1 MAKESSS
8 RRFRMTLF
16 AALYVVQGI
25 GLAYF
30 RNFQKPYLD
39 STGIDPNAIGTLT
52 FVLQIPFILKIFIG
66 MVSDRVDLLGMG
78 HRKPYI
84 LLGLVLAALAFGGA
98 SLALPGD
105 NFVLFAVLIT
115 LGSFSVTL
123 FDSTADGLA
132 IDTTPH
138 DEQGLVQGVMVGG
151 RAAAF
156 IVLSLVFGMLVQRTG
171 YRVVFPIIGLSM
183 LVPLIWVLRVRE
195 PAQRDTSDSFR
206 WAAFKVMGHPR
217 FLLFALYAVVY
228 SIGSFGTDGLVT
240 YFMRVRFGAAES
252 VIGQYGAL
260 RGIGAVVGALA
271 GGALIDRLGRKRS
284 AYAAAVCISVAAAF
298 FGAAAGATGVLWLGL
313 LWGVVW
319 AFQETLFFALAMD
332 IADARIAA
340 SMFAIMMGISN
351 LGSAVA
357 DGAATALSDDLGFAA
372 VFWLLAAINLVT
384 LPVLAGLFKK
394 APEVAGRGTFDSQ
407 LPISTE

>member
-1 MAKESSS
+1 MAKDSS
-8 RRFRMTLF
+8 RRFRLTLF

-39 STGIDPNAIGTLT
+39 SLGIDPDAIGTLT
-52 FVLQIPFILKIFIG
+52 FILQIPFILKIFIG
-66 MVSDRVDLLGMG
+66 MVSDRVNLLGMG

-84 LLGLVLAALAFGGA
+84 MLGLVLAALAFGGA
-98 SLALPGD
+98 ALALPD
-105 NFVLFAVLIT
+105 ANFALFAVLIT

-132 IDTTPH
+132 IDTTPRE
-138 DEQGLVQGVMVGG
+138 EQGFVQSVMVSG

-183 LVPLIWVLRVRE
+183 LLPLIWVIRVRE
-195 PAQRDTSDSFR
+195 PAQRDATTGFQ

-240 YFMRVRFGAAES
+240 YFMRVRFGATES

-260 RGIGAVVGALA
+260 RGIGAVIGALA
-271 GGALIDRLGRKRS
+271 GGALINRLGRRRS
-284 AYAAAVCISVAAAF
+284 AYVAAVLISVTAALI
-298 FGAAAGATGVLWLGL
+298 GAATGATDVLWLGL

-357 DGAATALSDDLGFAA
+357 DGAATALSDDLGFSM

-384 LPVLAGLFKK
+384 LPVLVRLFKK
-394 APEVAGRGTFDSQ
+394 APEVIGQ
-407 LPISTE
+407 

>member
-1 MAKESSS
+1 MTQS
-8 RRFRMTLF
+8 RRFRLSLF
-16 AALYVVQGI
+16 AALYIIQGI

-39 STGIDPNAIGTLT
+39 NLGIDPNTIGTLT
-52 FVLQIPFILKIFIG
+52 FILQIPFILKIFIG
-66 MVSDRVDLLGMG
+66 MVSDRVNLLGMG

-84 LLGLVLAALAFGGA
+84 MLGLVLAALSFGA
-98 SLALPGD
+98 ATLTAPDSDFL
-105 NFVLFAVLIT
+105 LFAILIT

-138 DEQGLVQGVMVGG
+138 EEQGWVQGVMVSG

-156 IVLSLVFGMLVQRTG
+156 ILLSLVFGALVQRTG

-183 LVPLIWVLRVRE
+183 LLPLYWVLRVQE
-195 PAQRDTSDSFR
+195 PATRDESTRFQ
-206 WAAFKVMGHPR
+206 WAAFKVMGQPR
-217 FLLFALYAVVY
+217 FLLFALYAIVY
-228 SIGSFGTDGLVT
+228 SVGSFGTDGLIT
-240 YFMRVRFGAAES
+240 YFMGAQFGATEAA
-252 VIGQYGAL
+252 IGQYGAL
-260 RGIGAVVGALA
+260 RGMGAVIGALA
-271 GGALIDRLGRKRS
+271 GGALIKRLGRTTS
-284 AYAAAVCISVAAAF
+284 AYAAAVLISVTATL
-298 FGAAAGATGVLWLGL
+298 FGITTGTTGILWMGL

-319 AFQETLFFALAMD
+319 AFQETLFFTLAMD

-357 DGAATALSDDLGFAA
+357 DGLATAMSDDLGFAR
-372 VFWLLAAINLVT
+372 VLWLLAVINLGT
-384 LPVLAGLFKK
+384 LPVLWRLFKK
-394 APEVAGRGTFDSQ
+394 APELVM
-407 LPISTE
+407 

>member
-1 MAKESSS
+1 M
-8 RRFRMTLF
+8 F
-16 AALYVVQGI
+16 AALYVVQGV

-30 RNFQKPYLD
+30 SNFQKPYLD
-39 STGIDPNAIGTLT
+39 SLGISPNAIGALT

-66 MVSDRVDLLGMG
+66 MLSDKINLLRMG
-78 HRKPYI
+78 HRKPYM

-98 SLALPGD
+98 TFTLPD
-105 NFVLFAVLIT
+105 TNFLLFAVLVT

-123 FDSTADGLA
+123 FDSTTDGLA

-138 DEQGLVQGVMVGG
+138 DEQALVQGVMVGG

-156 IVLSLVFGMLVQRTG
+156 IALSLIFGMLVQRTG
-171 YRVVFPIIGLSM
+171 YRIVFPIIGLSM
-183 LVPLIWVLRVRE
+183 LLPLLWVVRIHE
-195 PAQRDTSDSFR
+195 PPRDATARFQ
-206 WAAFKVMGHPR
+206 WGAFKALGQPR

-240 YFMRVRFGAAES
+240 YFMRARFGVTEG

-260 RGIGAVVGALA
+260 RGIGAIIGALA
-271 GGALIDRLGRKRS
+271 GGVLIDRLGRKRS
-284 AYAAAVCISVAAAF
+284 AYAGVILISVMAALI
-298 FGAAAGATGVLWLGL
+298 GAATGAQGVLWLGL
-313 LWGVVW
+313 VWGAVW

-357 DGAATALSDDLGFAA
+357 DGLATALSDDLGFVA
-372 VFWLLAAINLVT
+372 VFGLLAVINLIT
-384 LPVLAGLFKK
+384 LPVLWGLFKK
-394 APEVAGRGTFDSQ
+394 APEIANRA
-407 LPISTE
+407 E

>member
-1 MAKESSS
+1 MVKEPSS
-8 RRFRMTLF
+8 RRFRLMLF

-39 STGIDPNAIGTLT
+39 SLGIDPNAIGTLT
-52 FVLQIPFILKIFIG
+52 FILQIPFILKIFIG
-66 MVSDRVDLLGMG
+66 MVSDRVNLFGMG

-84 LLGLVLAALAFGGA
+84 MLGLLLAALAFGGA
-98 SLALPGD
+98 SLALPD
-105 NFVLFAVLIT
+105 ANFALFAVLIT

-132 IDTTPH
+132 IDTTPRE
-138 DEQGLVQGVMVGG
+138 EQGLVQGVMVSG

-183 LVPLIWVLRVRE
+183 LLPLIWVIRVRE
-195 PAQRDTSDSFR
+195 PAKRDATTGFQ
-206 WAAFKVMGHPR
+206 WAAFNVMGRPR

-240 YFMRVRFGAAES
+240 YFMRVGFGATES
-252 VIGQYGAL
+252 AIGQYGAL
-260 RGIGAVVGALA
+260 RGIGAVIGALA
-271 GGALIDRLGRKRS
+271 GGALINRLGRKRS
-284 AYAAAVCISVAAAF
+284 AYVAAVLISVVAALIGTAT
-298 FGAAAGATGVLWLGL
+298 GVTGVLWLGL

-357 DGAATALSDDLGFAA
+357 DGLATALSDDLGFAM

-384 LPVLAGLFKK
+384 LPVLARLFKK
-394 APEVAGRGTFDSQ
+394 APEIVELEA
-407 LPISTE
+407 

>member
-1 MAKESSS
+1 MAKESS
-8 RRFRMTLF
+8 RRFRLTLF
-16 AALYVVQGI
+16 ATLYIVQGI

-39 STGIDPNAIGTLT
+39 SVGIDPDAIGTLT
-52 FVLQIPFILKIFIG
+52 FILQIPFIIKIFIG
-66 MVSDRVDLLGMG
+66 MVSDRVNLFGMG

-84 LLGLVLAALAFGGA
+84 LLGLVLSALAFGSA
-98 SLALPGD
+98 ALALPNT
-105 NFVLFAVLIT
+105 NFTLFAMLIT

-132 IDTTPH
+132 IDTTPREEH
-138 DEQGLVQGVMVGG
+138 GLVQGVMVGG

-156 IVLSLVFGMLVQRTG
+156 IALSLIFGMLVQRTG
-171 YRVVFPIIGLSM
+171 YRAVFPIIGLSM
-183 LVPLIWVLRVRE
+183 LLPLFWVARVRE
-195 PAQRDTSDSFR
+195 PAQRTGSTGFQ
-206 WAAFKVMGHPR
+206 WTAFKVMGRPR

-240 YFMRVRFGAAES
+240 YFMRVGFGATEG

-260 RGIGAVVGALA
+260 RGIGAVVGALV
-271 GGALIDRLGRKRS
+271 GGAIIDRIGRKRS
-284 AYAAAVCISVAAAF
+284 AYAAAVLISGATALI
-298 FGAAAGATGVLWLGL
+298 GAATGATSVLWLGL

-357 DGAATALSDDLGFAA
+357 DGLATALSDDLGFAM

-384 LPVLAGLFKK
+384 LPVLTRLFKK
-394 APEVAGRGTFDSQ
+394 APEIANSKAV
-407 LPISTE
+407 

>member
-1 MAKESSS
+1 MKQTPS
-8 RRFRMTLF
+8 RAFRLSMF
-16 AALYVVQGI
+16 AALYVVQGV

-30 RNFQKPYLD
+30 SNFQKPYLD
-39 STGIDPNAIGTLT
+39 SLGISPNAIGALT

-66 MVSDRVDLLGMG
+66 MLSDKINLLRMG
-78 HRKPYI
+78 HRKPYM

-98 SLALPGD
+98 TFTLPD
-105 NFVLFAVLIT
+105 TNFLLFAVLVT

-123 FDSTADGLA
+123 FDSTTDGLA

-138 DEQGLVQGVMVGG
+138 DEQALVQGVMVGG

-156 IVLSLVFGMLVQRTG
+156 IALSLIFGMLVQRTG
-171 YRVVFPIIGLSM
+171 YRIVFPIIGLSM
-183 LVPLIWVLRVRE
+183 LLPLLWVVRIHE
-195 PAQRDTSDSFR
+195 PPRDATARFQ
-206 WAAFKVMGHPR
+206 WGAFKALGQPR

-240 YFMRVRFGAAES
+240 YFMRARFGVTEG

-260 RGIGAVVGALA
+260 RGIGAIIGALA
-271 GGALIDRLGRKRS
+271 GGVLIDRLGRKRS
-284 AYAAAVCISVAAAF
+284 AYAGVILISVMAALI
-298 FGAAAGATGVLWLGL
+298 GAATGAQGVLWLGL
-313 LWGVVW
+313 VWGAVW

-357 DGAATALSDDLGFAA
+357 DGLATALSDDLGFVA
-372 VFWLLAAINLVT
+372 VFGLLAVINLIT
-384 LPVLAGLFKK
+384 LPVLWGLFKK
-394 APEVAGRGTFDSQ
+394 APEIANRA
-407 LPISTE
+407 E